1 MTALAFVPCLL
12 WVLGVTLLLLLWG
25 ATVHLLRLGLA
36 AWSCPKLADDPGP
49 SGPSGPSDPSGLS
62 ESAGE
67 LPVVTVQLPMRN
79 ERHVAERVIR
89 AACALSWPRNR
100 LQIQVLDDSDDDTVG
115 LVDAVCAE
123 LREQGHDISVLRRT
137 ERRGYKAGAMQA
149 ALATARGDFVAVLDA
164 DCVPPPDFL
173 LRLVPPL
180 LADPSLAFCQGRW
193 SFDNEEHGLLTRLQA
208 LILHGLMVVEQDA
221 LSRAGLP
228 MQFNGSGGVW
238 RKAAVLA
245 AGGWLPDGAHASV
258 TEDLDLSYRAALRG
272 ARGRHLP
279 EVAVRTELPTSM
291 AAFRAQ
297 QARWVRGAA
306 EGVRSLFRRLL
317 RGELAA
323 HERLALLAH
332 LSRHARQPLLVMV
345 PIWLPLALLYAPAH
359 LPGLGLS
366 LAALHLAIGCYYGAA
381 LHRLGRSPIEAFLL
395 APALVALSVGLS
407 LALSAALLAGMDG
420 KPAEF
425 VRTPKTGKQDPAA
438 KPRGSASA
446 YRPPRAPL
454 SYVEIALGLFVCVCA
469 GGLLRAGEPV
479 AALGCLIWLAGGL
492 LWVGVAS
499 ALEPGPR
506 PRLR

>member
-1 MTALAFVPCLL
+1 MTVLAFVPFLL
-12 WVLGVTLLLLLWG
+12 WVLGGTLLLLLWG
-25 ATVHLLRLGLA
+25 ATVHLLRMGLA
-36 AWSCPKLADDPGP
+36 AWSCPRLTPTADGGADAGALAGD
-49 SGPSGPSDPSGLS
+49 
-62 ESAGE
+62 A

-79 ERHVAERVIR
+79 ERHVAERAIR
-89 AACALSWPRNR
+89 AACALSWPRDR
-100 LQIQVLDDSDDDTVG
+100 LQIQVLDDSDDDTVA

-123 LREQGHDISVLRRT
+123 LRGQGHDVSVLRRA

-149 ALATARGDFVAVLDA
+149 ALATARGDYVAVLDA

-173 LRLVPPL
+173 QRLLPPL
-180 LADPSLAFCQGRW
+180 IADPSLAFCQGRW

-208 LILHGLMVVEQDA
+208 LILHGLMVIEQDA

-245 AGGWLPDGAHASV
+245 AGGWLKEGEHASV

-317 RGELAA
+317 RGELPPQ
-323 HERLALLAH
+323 ERLALLAH
-332 LSRHARQPLLVMV
+332 LSRHARQPLLLMV

-359 LPGLGLS
+359 LPALGLS

-381 LHRLGRSPIEAFLL
+381 LRRLGRSPLEAFLL

-425 VRTPKTGKQDPAA
+425 VRTPKTGQARPQGPA
-438 KPRGSASA
+438 SV

-454 SYVEIALGLFVCVCA
+454 AYVEIALGIFVSVCA
-469 GGLLRAGEPV
+469 GGLLRVGDTAG
-479 AALGCLIWLAGGL
+479 ALGCLIWLAGGL

-506 PRLR
+506 PGLR